1 MIPQHVAGQVISV
14 APHRTVLRQ
23 ESIQAVSPVVRA
35 EEVRHNHVHTKS
47 GRVAPY
53 VTLYKL

>member
-23 ESIQAVSPVVRA
+23 ESIQAVSPVVHA
-35 EEVRHNHVHTKS
+35 EEVGHDHVHTS
-47 GRVAPY
+47 GHVALY
-53 VTLYKL
+53 ITLYKL

>member
-14 APHRTVLRQ
+14 ASHRTVLRQ
-23 ESIQAVSPVVRA
+23 ESIQAVSPVVHA
-35 EEVRHNHVHTKS
+35 EEVGHDHVHTS

-53 VTLYKL
+53 ITLYKL